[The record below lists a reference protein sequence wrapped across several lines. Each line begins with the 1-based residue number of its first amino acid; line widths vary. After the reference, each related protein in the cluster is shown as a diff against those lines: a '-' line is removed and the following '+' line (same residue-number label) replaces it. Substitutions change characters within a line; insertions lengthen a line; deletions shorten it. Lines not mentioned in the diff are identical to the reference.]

1 MILHCWCHCRGLPTN
16 ATHKSK
22 SGLPQKFL
30 LNKKMYS
37 FYRFETNTTFKAHVR
52 LKTHMVIKKKTT
64 KRNKE
69 INDKQN
75 KNKTK

>member
-1 MILHCWCHCRGLPTN
+1 
-16 ATHKSK
+16 
-22 SGLPQKFL
+22 
-30 LNKKMYS
+30 MYS

-52 LKTHMVIKKKTT
+52 LKTHMVIKKKKPT

>member
-1 MILHCWCHCRGLPTN
+1 
-16 ATHKSK
+16 
-22 SGLPQKFL
+22 
-30 LNKKMYS
+30 MYS
-37 FYRFETNTTFKAHVR
+37 FNRFETNTTFKAHVR

-75 KNKTK
+75 KNKIKKKQNKRKQTTLTLHI

>member
-30 LNKKMYS
+30 LNKKNS
-37 FYRFETNTTFKAHVR
+37 LFNRFETNTTLITHVR
-52 LKTHMVIKKKTT
+52 LKTWMVIKKKKTET
-64 KRNKE
+64 KQGNK
-69 INDKQN
+69 
-75 KNKTK
+75 

>member
-1 MILHCWCHCRGLPTN
+1 
-16 ATHKSK
+16 
-22 SGLPQKFL
+22 
-30 LNKKMYS
+30 MYS
-37 FYRFETNTTFKAHVR
+37 FNRFETNTTFKAHVR